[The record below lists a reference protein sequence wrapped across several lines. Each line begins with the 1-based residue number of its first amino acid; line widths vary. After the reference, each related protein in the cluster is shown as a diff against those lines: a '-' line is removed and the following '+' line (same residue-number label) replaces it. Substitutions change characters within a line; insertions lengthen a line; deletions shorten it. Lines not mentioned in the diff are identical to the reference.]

1 MVGGWRHR
9 SQLNTLVWM
18 LFKVLWAVS
27 YLKGLSVI
35 AFIAPG
41 LFAHSCPGTH
51 THTWRDIH
59 KILLKLT
66 AQKING
72 SWDLIQKLKVGRR
85 LATLNW
91 FKRNTGRY

>member
-1 MVGGWRHR
+1 MASQVTVKHAGLDAFQSSMGSFLPKRAQCDRVHR
-9 SQLNTLVWM
+9 TWVARSL
-18 LFKVLWAVS
+18 
-27 YLKGLSVI
+27 LSWN
-35 AFIAPG
+35 
-41 LFAHSCPGTH
+41 TH

-59 KILLKLT
+59 KILLKLN